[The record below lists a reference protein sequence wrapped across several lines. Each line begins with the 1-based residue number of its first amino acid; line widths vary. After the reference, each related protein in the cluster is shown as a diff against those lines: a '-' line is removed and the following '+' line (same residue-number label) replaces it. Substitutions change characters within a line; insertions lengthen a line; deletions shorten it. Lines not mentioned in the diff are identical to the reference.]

1 MDILD
6 NIGGEEIK
14 ISFSDSSSPIIAQ
27 ELSGSDTIYV
37 LMPMRV

>member
-6 NIGGEEIK
+6 NLEGEEIK
-14 ISFSDSSSPIIAQ
+14 ISFNDNSTPIIAQ
-27 ELSGSDTIYV
+27 EVLNSDIIYV

>member
-6 NIGGEEIK
+6 NLEGEDIK
-14 ISFSDSSSPIIAQ
+14 ISFNDNSTPIIAQ
-27 ELSGSDTIYV
+27 EQSSSDVIYV

>member
-6 NIGGEEIK
+6 NLEGEEIR
-14 ISFSDSSSPIIAQ
+14 ISFNDNKTPIIA
-27 ELSGSDTIYV
+27 EEKSNSDLIYV

>member
-6 NIGGEEIK
+6 NLESKEIK
-14 ISFSDSSSPIIAQ
+14 ISFNDNSSPIIIQ
-27 ELSGSDTIYV
+27 EKIESDNIYV